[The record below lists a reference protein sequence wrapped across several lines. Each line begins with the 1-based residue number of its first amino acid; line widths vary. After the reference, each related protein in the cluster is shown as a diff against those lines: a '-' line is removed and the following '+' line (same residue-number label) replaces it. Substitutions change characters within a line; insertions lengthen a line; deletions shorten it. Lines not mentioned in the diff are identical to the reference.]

1 MTAAL
6 EGGEWSAA
14 RLGRTLRQG
23 KTWYPFYT
31 TLDGPQGRSGRAK
44 NRVPIGIFF
53 LSSIMLFLFLH
64 NEYYK
69 DVLRAVSTVAIIVY
83 LFRYLVCWRFR
94 DSWYL
99 DMLFLTLS
107 LRLVPGGLSHPANS
121 VQVEFLHLSLTSW
134 GACLVTCRAFG
145 GSFLLSSCRDSIPD
159 RPARSQSLYRLS
171 YPANHN

>member
-23 KTWYPFYT
+23 KTRDPHNT
-31 TLDGPQGRSGRAK
+31 TLEGPQGRKKKTK

-83 LFRYLVCWRFR
+83 LFRYLVC
-94 DSWYL
+94 
-99 DMLFLTLS
+99 
-107 LRLVPGGLSHPANS
+107 
-121 VQVEFLHLSLTSW
+121 
-134 GACLVTCRAFG
+134 
-145 GSFLLSSCRDSIPD
+145 
-159 RPARSQSLYRLS
+159 
-171 YPANHN
+171 